1 MLTLVGLL
9 SVIMVNKYSNVDNG
23 GLCFLNTVNKKKK
36 KKADPLAVFHG
47 PQAEK
52 CLNI

>member
-1 MLTLVGLL
+1 MLTLVGLF

-23 GLCFLNTVNKKKK
+23 GLCFLTTVKKK